1 MAPRWI
7 ESAFKHGVSKADQIW
22 AMLHPTFLADLPGE
36 SLDDGTVRL
45 IIGHPHAQTDREI
58 EILVNVYPDR
68 RESGVFHA
76 MELGPK
82 FRRYRE
88 ENSNG

>member
-1 MAPRWI
+1 MAPRWV
-7 ESAFKHGVSKADQIW
+7 ESAFKHNVSQADQIW
-22 AMLHPTFLADLPGE
+22 AMLHPTYQADLAGE

-58 EILVNVYPDR
+58 ELLVNVYDDG
-68 RESGVFHA
+68 REARVFHA

-88 ENSNG
+88 ENPNG